1 MSAMAEGGH
10 KRELD
15 PLQKQQV
22 LLATEPSLQ
31 SQFFKLKQK
40 ISGMKIYGNRKPS
53 MRKH

>member
-1 MSAMAEGGH
+1 MVAHA
-10 KRELD
+10 D
-15 PLQKQQV
+15 ALQEQQV

-53 MRKH
+53 DGEKADTW